1 MGELRGRRGKRSGWG
16 ERDVH
21 APEERPKRTAT
32 ATTPPV
38 EVAPKSAK
46 MSAAEAAMQGSI
58 MLYTPNLSARATGIV
73 RPRVLPAFSMASCG
87 MGEHYQKAV
96 RDMRMR
102 TMYVVTVAL
111 TL

>member
-1 MGELRGRRGKRSGWG
+1 MTLNL
-16 ERDVH
+16 H
-21 APEERPKRTAT
+21 PPEEKPKST
-32 ATTPPV
+32 ATTMTPGV
-38 EVAPKSAK
+38 FVAPKSAK

-87 MGEHYQKAV
+87 VGEHYQKAV